1 MERAA
6 MAKRSPA
13 RNFLTWG
20 FHILVTTVAG
30 SRIRDTQC
38 GFKLFTRRAASL
50 LFPNQ
55 RLQRWCFDVE
65 ILYLSDQLDIPVSEV
80 PVQWTEIPGSKI
92 RAFTIIDMAF
102 ELFTL
107 KLAYQ
112 ILGLFIIDLFPNL
125 QLPKSDK

>member
-20 FHILVTTVAG
+20 FHLLVTTVAG
-30 SRIRDTQC
+30 GRIRDTQC
-38 GFKLFTRRAASL
+38 GFKLFTRRAATL

-65 ILYLSDQLDIPVSEV
+65 VLYLADQLDVPVSEV
-80 PVQWTEIPGSKI
+80 PVMWTEMPGSKI
-92 RAFTIIDMAF
+92 RALSVVDMAF
-102 ELFTL
+102 ELLTL

-112 ILGLFIIDLFPNL
+112 ILGLFIIDPTPNL
-125 QLPKSDK
+125 STSDK